1 MKSKKSLSCKSLTL
15 LLMLLLVVVNNVN
28 GIQKWSQQP
37 RYQEVNPR
45 GTIVLPCVIINKKG
59 ECRWERDG
67 TPVGIYPQKYEWA
80 SSPENGDCSLRIL
93 DANLEYDDGVWQCQ
107 VTPSS
112 FSVKDAL
119 ISEGAELVVRGKQGS
134 VTSQN
139 EICAHDVINETNQNR
154 FFFLFWIFKPKNP
167 PTS

>member
-1 MKSKKSLSCKSLTL
+1 MKSKKSLSLYQSLTL
-15 LLMLLLVVVNNVN
+15 LLLLLVVVNNVN

-119 ISEGAELVVRGKQGS
+119 ISEGAELVVRGKQGFM
-134 VTSQN
+134 TSQN
-139 EICAHDVINETNQNR
+139 K
-154 FFFLFWIFKPKNP
+154 FM
-167 PTS
+167 TSSIIPRSK

>member
-1 MKSKKSLSCKSLTL
+1 MKSSASCQSLTL
-15 LLMLLLVVVNNVN
+15 FLLVLLVVANDVN

-119 ISEGAELVVRGKQGS
+119 ISEGAELVVRGKQGLM
-134 VTSQN
+134 TSQN
-139 EICAHDVINETNQNR
+139 RILVYEVIGSTKN
-154 FFFLFWIFKPKNP
+154 FFRILKPQ
-167 PTS
+167 